1 MGEKGGREGGRLM
14 KGDVQIGW
22 DGGRTKRENRTDF
35 HLVFSFAGVRRARCQ
50 GRRLDSDRGSMTLL
64 SLDLDAQGSR
74 KTRRKRDAVEVDKN
88 R

>member
-14 KGDVQIGW
+14 KGDVQIGR

-64 SLDLDAQGSR
+64 SLDAQGSR
-74 KTRRKRDAVEVDKN
+74 KTRRKRDAVEVDKS